1 MFRAYL
7 PVVATLIS
15 SLLHVL
21 RIHAIG
27 IDRLALT
34 PADAGRYQA
43 GQARRSAHVEQA
55 DVVDQQPPIDI
66 RLRHLLDAVE

>member
-7 PVVATLIS
+7 PVAVTSAL
-15 SLLHVL
+15 SLSHAL

-34 PADAGRYQA
+34 PTDAGRYQA
-43 GQARRSAHVEQA
+43 G
-55 DVVDQQPPIDI
+55 
-66 RLRHLLDAVE
+66 